1 VGFRARTPDFQAEDV
16 AILGISYDSTEDN
29 RAWAEDM
36 GFEFSLLS
44 DTERSV
50 GAAYGV
56 QRPPEDRFAAYP
68 ERATFVI
75 DPEGTV
81 RLSYLVPGDEIDSH
95 ASQVLED
102 LLAIRAG

>member
-1 VGFRARTPDFQAEDV
+1 MGFRARTPDFGAEDV
-16 AILGISYDSTEDN
+16 AILGISYDTTEDN
-29 RAWAEDM
+29 RAWAESM

-44 DTERSV
+44 DTDRRV

-56 QRPPEDRFAAYP
+56 QRPPDDRFAAYP

-75 DPEGTV
+75 DPAGTV
-81 RLSYLVPGDEIDSH
+81 RLAYLVPGSEIDGH

-102 LLAIRAG
+102 LLSVKAG